1 MLDKIFKSKIFI
13 ALYTPLLF
21 LLACLIT
28 LKNQEIIGTVIFV
41 YITAAMMLLS
51 SRLTDAMLPALLICV
66 FATRCYNSADAFFAL
81 VPYFI
86 PPVVG
91 VILHFVLY
99 AKRLRFKVGPSFLG
113 LCAVTLSVTL
123 GGLGTIRAE
132 EYFAGGALFYVF
144 ALGIGMILFYLLVK
158 ANTDGDS
165 ARDVARSV
173 YVMGLFAC
181 FCVLRFY
188 ADAWETVL
196 VAKEFVEFQSSNN
209 LATLLMI
216 AMPMPLFYAS
226 RRYVDILSVVLMYVC
241 VILSGSRGGLLMGTV
256 EFILIFFA
264 FAIYEK
270 RIFNR
275 ILYAVLGLSFVV
287 AIVKLIPEI
296 ASFCKIDLGA
306 AEEGGALTLADYI
319 TKMKE
324 YFMRDG
330 ESRMSLL
337 DRVMGDFKSNPVFGV
352 GIGYT
357 GNTDI
362 YNPVKGAM
370 NWYHMWFAQVIGG
383 LGVVGILAY
392 GYQLVGR
399 VIIFFKNRNLL
410 HFTFAVSYVGLFLMS
425 QVNPG
430 EFCPMPYAALA
441 MTYFALMEKDSVDIK
456 DIRMLFGKK
465 KAAAVT
471 VSADTPV
478 ASATAEAA
486 DSDAPSP

>member
-1 MLDKIFKSKIFI
+1 MLDKIFRSKLFI

-21 LLACLIT
+21 LLACVIT
-28 LKNQEIIGTVIFV
+28 LKNEEIIGTVIFV
-41 YITAAMMLLS
+41 YITAAVMLLS

-81 VPYFI
+81 VPWFI

-99 AKRLRFKVGPSFLG
+99 AKRLRFTVGSSFYG
-113 LCAVTLSVTL
+113 LCAVTLAVTL
-123 GGLGTIRAE
+123 GGLGTISAG

-144 ALGIGMILFYLLVK
+144 ALGIGMVLFYLLLK
-158 ANTDGDS
+158 ANSDGDS
-165 ARDVARSV
+165 PRDVARAV

-188 ADAWETVL
+188 AADWETVL
-196 VAKEFVEFQSSNN
+196 ATHGFVEFQSSNN

-216 AMPMPLFYAS
+216 AMPIPLFYAS

-241 VILSGSRGGLLMGTV
+241 IILSGSRGGLLMGTA

-270 RIFNR
+270 RLFNR
-275 ILYAVLGLSFVV
+275 ILYAVLGISFVV
-287 AIVKLIPEI
+287 IIVKLIPEI
-296 ASFCKIDLGA
+296 AAFCKIDLGPVGDG
-306 AEEGGALTLADYI
+306 ETHSLLDYA
-319 TKMKE
+319 KKLKD

-330 ESRMSLL
+330 EARMSLL
-337 DRVMGDFKSNPVFGV
+337 DRVKVDFRSNPVFGV

-357 GNTDI
+357 GNSDI

-392 GYQLVGR
+392 GYQLVWR
-399 VIIFFKNRNLL
+399 VVLFFKNRSLL
-410 HFTFAVSYVGLFLMS
+410 HFAFLMSYMGLFLMS

-441 MTYFALMEKDSVDIK
+441 MTYFAVMESDSR
-456 DIRMLFGKK
+456 DIRELFGKK
-465 KAAAVT
+465 KTAVAA
-471 VSADTPV
+471 
-478 ASATAEAA
+478 
-486 DSDAPSP
+486 

>member
-1 MLDKIFKSKIFI
+1 MLDKFFRSKIFI

-28 LKNQEIIGTVIFV
+28 VTNREIIGTVIFV

-81 VPYFI
+81 VPWFI

-99 AKRLRFKVGPSFLG
+99 AKRLRFTAGPSLWG

-123 GGLGTIRAE
+123 GGLGTISAG
-132 EYFAGGALFYVF
+132 EYFSGGALFYVF
-144 ALGIGMILFYLLVK
+144 ALGIGMVLFYLLVK
-158 ANTDGDS
+158 ANTDGD
-165 ARDVARSV
+165 AAADVARAV

-181 FCVLRFY
+181 FCVIRFY
-188 ADAWETVL
+188 VADWELVL
-196 VAKEFVEFQSSNN
+196 ETKGFVEFQSSNN

-216 AMPMPLFYAS
+216 AMPIPLFYAS

-241 VILSGSRGGLLMGTV
+241 VILSGSRGGLLMGTA

-270 RIFNR
+270 RLFNR
-275 ILYAVLGLSFVV
+275 ILYTVLGLSFVV

-296 ASFCKIDLGA
+296 AAFCKIDLGEA
-306 AEEGGALTLADYI
+306 DGEAHTIADYV
-319 TKMKE
+319 TKMKD

-330 ESRMSLL
+330 EARVSLL
-337 DRVMGDFKSNPVFGV
+337 ERVKEDFKSNPVFGV

-399 VIIFFKNRNLL
+399 VAIFVKNRSLL
-410 HFTFAVSYVGLFLMS
+410 HFTFLMSYLGLFLMS

-441 MTYFALMEKDSVDIK
+441 MTYFALMEKDSRDLREV
-456 DIRMLFGKK
+456 FGKK
-465 KAAAVT
+465 KK
-471 VSADTPV
+471 DENPDG
-478 ASATAEAA
+478 AEE
-486 DSDAPSP
+486 SQAPARCA

>member
-28 LKNQEIIGTVIFV
+28 IKNQEIIGTVIFV
-41 YITAAMMLLS
+41 YITAAAMLLS
-51 SRLTDAMLPALLICV
+51 SRLTDAMLPALLLCV
-66 FATRCYNSADAFFAL
+66 FVTRCYNSADAFFAL

-91 VILHFVLY
+91 VILHFILY
-99 AKRLRFKVGPSFLG
+99 AKRFRFTVGPSFRG
-113 LCAVTLSVTL
+113 LCAVTLAVTL
-123 GGLGTIRAE
+123 GGLGTITAG
-132 EYFAGGALFYVF
+132 EYFSGGALFYVF
-144 ALGIGMILFYLLVK
+144 ALGIGMVLFYLLVK
-158 ANTDGDS
+158 ANTDEDS
-165 ARDVARSV
+165 ARDVARAV
-173 YVMGLFAC
+173 YIMGLFAC
-181 FCVLRFY
+181 FCVIRFY
-188 ADAWETVL
+188 VADWELVL
-196 VAKEFVEFQSSNN
+196 KTRGFVEFQSSNN

-241 VILSGSRGGLLMGTV
+241 VILTGSRGGLLMGTA

-264 FAIYEK
+264 FAIFEN
-270 RIFNR
+270 RLFNR

-287 AIVKLIPEI
+287 AIIKLIPEI
-296 ASFCKIDLGA
+296 TAFCKIDMGGS
-306 AEEGGALTLADYI
+306 EEGDVHTIFDYVA
-319 TKMKE
+319 KLKN

-330 ESRMSLL
+330 EARVTLLERMK
-337 DRVMGDFKSNPVFGV
+337 VDFKSNPVFGV
-352 GIGYT
+352 GIGYQ
-357 GNTDI
+357 GNTDA

-392 GYQLVGR
+392 GYQLVSR
-399 VIIFFKNRNLL
+399 VVIFFKNRSLL
-410 HFTFAVSYVGLFLMS
+410 HFTFLMSYMGLFLMS

-441 MTYFALMEKDSVDIK
+441 VTYFALMEKPSTDV
-456 DIRMLFGKK
+456 RTFFGRKK
-465 KAAAVT
+465 SSK
-471 VSADTPV
+471 SA
-478 ASATAEAA
+478 
-486 DSDAPSP
+486 